1 MAIWSVEIKELEKL
15 YESLKGK
22 FPVLEKELGQLINTT
37 DENVIMLYSRRCL
50 EVIITDLCECEL
62 KRPRKT
68 EPLKGIIDKLN
79 KEEKVPSHIIT
90 SMHGLNELSTY
101 GTHPKDF
108 DPEQVKPVLINLD
121 IIIKWYLKYKE
132 TGTDIKVKPAGEI
145 RQEIKS
151 TEGAKKSTQ
160 IPKKKL
166 VGLVSGLALLIVI
179 VVAVLFFTDII
190 GNGKQIKELEKSIA
204 VLPFI
209 NDTPVDSNKYF
220 INGLMEEVLNNLQKI
235 KDFRVLSRTS
245 TEQYKG
251 SDRPTIT
258 EIAKKLGV
266 SYIVEGSGQKYGNTF
281 RLRVQLIKA
290 IGKENHLWGNS
301 YEQELREPTGFFN
314 IQSQIAQA
322 IASELKAI
330 ITPEEKQI
338 IEKVPT
344 SKMTAYNLYLRA
356 NNYLKEY
363 EKNRDSSYY
372 QNAVTFYKAALEIDH
387 SFARAYA
394 GLANAYYDRHYWE
407 TYFKENYLD
416 SIRVLADRALYFDDQ
431 LDEAYYIKGEYY
443 EQNGHIDEALEN
455 YDKALKIN
463 PNYYAAYERKG
474 WVMTSIKNDYVNGID
489 NYNNALKLISGND
502 RPSLLRNLGFA
513 YKDIGFFEKAR
524 YYYNEAF
531 TLDSNKAANLDCLF
545 VLAGVE
551 GKLDEALEIERK
563 HQEMDSTYI
572 PGIMDFVDKDS
583 AYTIARKIIDYYKKS
598 GELNIQGS
606 GRVGFALWQVGKYEE
621 ARDYLNLQIKYSEES
636 IKLNR
641 NIAPIK
647 AAYYDL
653 ATVYAF
659 LGNKEKAYQYL
670 DKLNEGNTCQIR
682 WIFYLKNDSP
692 LASIRGEERFQ
703 KILQNYEAK
712 YQAEHERVR
721 KWLEEQ
727 GML

>member
-1 MAIWSVEIKELEKL
+1 MAIWTSEIKDLEKL
-15 YESLKGK
+15 FESLKGQL
-22 FPVLEKELGQLINTT
+22 PALGKELEQLIKF
-37 DENVIMLYSRRCL
+37 DDPNVIMLYSRRCL

-62 KRPRKT
+62 KRPRGT
-68 EPLKGIIDKLN
+68 EPLKGIIDKLH
-79 KEEKVPSHIIT
+79 KERKVPDHIST
-90 SMHGLNELSTY
+90 SMHGLNDLSTY

-108 DPEQVKPVLINLD
+108 DPAQVKPVLNNLD
-121 IIIKWYLKYKE
+121 IIIKWYLKYKDV
-132 TGTDIKVKPAGEI
+132 GIDFKAKPGEEI
-145 RQEIKS
+145 REDIKS
-151 TEGAKKSTQ
+151 TEDVKKSTQ
-160 IPKKKL
+160 IPKNRL
-166 VGLVSGLALLIVI
+166 IGLVSGLVLLIVI
-179 VVAVLFFTDII
+179 VVAVLFLTNII
-190 GNGKQIKELEKSIA
+190 GSGKETKELEKSIA

-209 NDTPVDSNKYF
+209 NETPVDSNKYF

-245 TEQYKG
+245 TDQYKG

-290 IGKENHLWGNS
+290 KGKENHLWARS
-301 YEQELREPTGFFN
+301 YERELREPTGFFN

-338 IEKVPT
+338 IAKVPT

-394 GLANAYYDRHYWE
+394 GLANAYYYRHYWE

-416 SIRVLADRALYFDDQ
+416 SIRILADRALSFDDQ

-443 EQNGHIDEALEN
+443 ELNGHIDEALEN

-474 WVMTSIKNDYVNGID
+474 WVLTSIKNDYVNGID

-502 RPSLLRNLGFA
+502 RPSLLRDLGFA

-531 TLDSNKAANLDCLF
+531 TLDSNKAANFDCLF
-545 VLAGVE
+545 ILAAVE
-551 GKLDEALEIERK
+551 GKFDEAMEIERK
-563 HQEMDSTYI
+563 LQEMDSTYI
-572 PGIMDFVDKDS
+572 PNIEFVDKEE
-583 AYTIARKIIDYYKKS
+583 AFAIATKIINYYKES

-606 GRVGFALWQVGKYEE
+606 GRVGFALWRVGKYEE
-621 ARDYLNLQIKYSEES
+621 ARDYLNLQIKYSKES

-641 NIAPIK
+641 NIAHIK

-670 DKLNEGNTCQIR
+670 DELIKGNTCQIR

-703 KILQNYEAK
+703 KLLKSYEAK

>member
-1 MAIWSVEIKELEKL
+1 MPIWSAEIKELKKL
-15 YESLKGK
+15 YESLKGQL
-22 FPVLEKELGQLINTT
+22 PALGKELEQLIKF
-37 DENVIMLYSRRCL
+37 DDPNVIMLYSRRCL

-62 KRPRKT
+62 KRPRGT
-68 EPLKGIIDKLN
+68 EPLKGIIDKLH

-90 SMHGLNELSTY
+90 SMHGLNDLSTY
-101 GTHPKDF
+101 GAHPKDF
-108 DPEQVKPVLINLD
+108 DPEQVKPVLNNLD
-121 IIIKWYLKYKE
+121 IIIKWYLKYKDVRI
-132 TGTDIKVKPAGEI
+132 DIKAKPGGEI
-145 RQEIKS
+145 SEDIKS
-151 TEGAKKSTQ
+151 TENVKKS
-160 IPKKKL
+160 IMLPKKRL
-166 VGLVSGLALLIVI
+166 IGILSGLIVLIVI
-179 VVAVLFFTDII
+179 VIAVLLFTDII

-209 NDTPVDSNKYF
+209 NETPVDSNKYF

-245 TEQYKG
+245 TDQYKG

-290 IGKENHLWGNS
+290 KGKENHLWSES

-322 IASELKAI
+322 IAAELKAI

-344 SKMTAYNLYLRA
+344 SNMAALDLYLKA
-356 NNYLKEY
+356 NDFLNEY
-363 EKNRDSSYY
+363 EKTSDSSFYK
-372 QNAVTFYKAALEIDH
+372 NAVTFYKTALVIDP
-387 SFARAYA
+387 SYAKAYT
-394 GLANAYYDRHYWE
+394 GLARAYYDRYHWE

-416 SIRVLADRALYFDDQ
+416 SMLVLTENALSIDDQ
-431 LDEAYYIKGEYY
+431 LDEAYYLKGRYY
-443 EQNGHIDEALEN
+443 QENGQFQKALDN
-455 YDKALKIN
+455 YDIALKIN
-463 PNYYAAYERKG
+463 PNYYAAYEGKG
-474 WVMTSIKNDYVNGID
+474 WVLTWIKNDYVNGID
-489 NYNNALKLISGND
+489 NYNNAMKRIRGKELS
-502 RPSLLRNLGFA
+502 SLLRDLGFA
-513 YKDIGFFEKAR
+513 YKDIGFFEKAK

-531 TLDSNKAANLDCLF
+531 TLDSNRATNFDYLST
-545 VLAGVE
+545 LAYCEEKFDE
-551 GKLDEALEIERK
+551 GLEIERK
-563 HQEMDSTYI
+563 HQEIDSTYSPTI
-572 PGIMDFVDKDS
+572 GMVGKEE
-583 AYTIARKIIDYYKKS
+583 AYAIATKMINHYKKS
-598 GELNIQGS
+598 GEPNLQGS
-606 GRVGFALWQVGKYEE
+606 GPVGFALWRVGKYEE
-621 ARDYLNLQIKYSEES
+621 ARDYLNQQIKYSEKS

-641 NIAPIK
+641 NVAHIK

-682 WIFYLKNDSP
+682 WIIYLKYDPP
-692 LASIRGEERFQ
+692 LASIRSEERFQ
-703 KILQNYEAK
+703 KILRNYEAK
-712 YQAEHERVR
+712 YNAEHERVR
-721 KWLEEQ
+721 KWLEDQ

>member
-160 IPKKKL
+160 IPKKRL
-166 VGLVSGLALLIVI
+166 IGLVAGLILLII
-179 VVAVLFFTDII
+179 IAVAVLFFTNII
-190 GNGKQIKELEKSIA
+190 SRSKQTKELEKSIA
-204 VLPFI
+204 VLPFV
-209 NDTPVDSNKYF
+209 NDSPVDSNKYF
-220 INGLMEEVLNNLQKI
+220 INGLMEEVLNNLMKI
-235 KDFRVLSRTS
+235 KEFRVLSRTS
-245 TEQYKG
+245 TDQYQG
-251 SDRPTIT
+251 TDRPTIP

-266 SYIVEGSGQKYGNTF
+266 NYIIEGSGQKYGNKF

-290 IGKENHLWGNS
+290 KGKENHLWAKS
-301 YEQELREPTGFFN
+301 YEQELREATSLFS

-322 IASELKAI
+322 IATELKAI

-344 SKMTAYNLYLRA
+344 SNMTAYNYYLKA
-356 NNYLKEY
+356 NDFLKEY
-363 EKNRDSSYY
+363 EKTHELSSYHTSV
-372 QNAVTFYKAALEIDH
+372 NLFKTALEED
-387 SFARAYA
+387 SAFAKAIT
-394 GLANAYYDRHYWE
+394 GLANAYYVRYYWE

-416 SIRVLADRALYFDDQ
+416 SMLVLIENALSIDDQ
-431 LDEAYYIKGEYY
+431 LDEAYYLKGRYY
-443 EQNGHIDEALEN
+443 QENGQFQKALDN
-455 YDKALKIN
+455 YDIALKIN

-474 WVMTSIKNDYVNGID
+474 WVLTSIKNDYINGID
-489 NYNNALKLISGND
+489 NYNNALKRIRGKELS
-502 RPSLLRNLGFA
+502 SLLRNLGFA
-513 YKDIGFFEKAR
+513 YKDIGFFEKAK

-531 TLDSNKAANLDCLF
+531 TLDSNKAANFDCLF
-545 VLAGVE
+545 ILAAVQE
-551 GKLDEALEIERK
+551 KFDVALEIERK

-598 GELNIQGS
+598 GEPNLQGS
-606 GRVGFALWQVGKYEE
+606 GRVGFALWRVGKYEE
-621 ARDYLNLQIKYSEES
+621 ARDYLTRQIKYSEKS

-641 NIAPIK
+641 NVAHIK

-653 ATVYAF
+653 AIVYAF
-659 LGNKEKAYQYL
+659 LDNKEKAYQYL
-670 DKLNEGNTCQIR
+670 DKLNEVNTCQIR
-682 WIFYLKNDSP
+682 WIFYLKHDPP

-712 YQAEHERVR
+712 YQAEHARVR